1 MTTLITPRSQPSHP
15 KASLRPIVSVV
26 LRSSSDLQSDQGTR
40 LAQATAIIN
49 KLVARLVVSSSFPA
63 DQSSEKPE
71 EVAHASLYVM
81 FVASKLTF
89 HRKYGRSSIRLL
101 VLLGDFKPL

>member
-1 MTTLITPRSQPSHP
+1 MASSNFGDSVIT
-15 KASLRPIVSVV
+15 
-26 LRSSSDLQSDQGTR
+26 
-40 LAQATAIIN
+40 
-49 KLVARLVVSSSFPA
+49 
-63 DQSSEKPE
+63 E

-101 VLLGDFKPL
+101 VLLGDFKPLWTARTDRESSKPQWTA